1 MHGRCEKPKDHTR
14 FTSASCDMAQS
25 YMTYDIVGARSP
37 VDLVGSIVVS
47 NWGAIVTEMGVNDN

>member
-37 VDLVGSIVVS
+37 DDLVEPIVMS
-47 NWGAIVTEMGVNDN
+47 NRGALVAQMGVNDN